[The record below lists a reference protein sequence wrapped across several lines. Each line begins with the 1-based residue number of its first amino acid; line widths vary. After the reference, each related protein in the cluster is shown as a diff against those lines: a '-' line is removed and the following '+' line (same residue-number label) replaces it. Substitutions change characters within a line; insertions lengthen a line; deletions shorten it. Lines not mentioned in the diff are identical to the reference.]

1 MLTWSYSFTIL
12 LSCSALLLTRRTCL
26 RVEFNALRSGQNSE
40 YVKINTAWINESG
53 IMMYIDILQSCVNPT
68 WTIGLSKHNNIR
80 GSTIM
85 FNASSRTC
93 DLERFSI
100 RNQFAKAFK
109 AVAYQMT
116 NFSLICPL
124 PAGRYMI
131 GPRMDR
137 IKNIFPLR
145 LFYQP
150 NTITS
155 IHMRFYDQV
164 PKGNFTFWAEL
175 LFIGQVRIDC

>member
-1 MLTWSYSFTIL
+1 
-12 LSCSALLLTRRTCL
+12 
-26 RVEFNALRSGQNSE
+26 
-40 YVKINTAWINESG
+40 
-53 IMMYIDILQSCVNPT
+53 MMYIDILQSCVNPT

-137 IKNIFPLR
+137 IKSIFPLR

-164 PKGNFTFWAEL
+164 PTGNFTFWAEL
-175 LFIGQVRIDC
+175 LFIGQVRIDCWTKLNDYVFEGTMLIYNNLYYLHEDQMATSTNGCGANCTVFAFVKYRVIMR